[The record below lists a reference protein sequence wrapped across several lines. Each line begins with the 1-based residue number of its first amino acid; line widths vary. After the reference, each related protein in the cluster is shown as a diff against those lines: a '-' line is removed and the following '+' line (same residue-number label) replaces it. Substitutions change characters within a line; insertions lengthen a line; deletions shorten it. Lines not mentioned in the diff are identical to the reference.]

1 MNRGKDRW
9 AKRALVVVAMLFLLA
24 PSMGCDEE
32 GAVDEFRRVSAEGL
46 SSGLQSM
53 FAAIMDGLFAIYV
66 PEESSSSSSAA
77 SSGNPAP

>member
-9 AKRALVVVAMLFLLA
+9 ARRALVVIATLFLLA
-24 PSMGCDEE
+24 PAAGCDEQ
-32 GAVDEFRRVSAEGL
+32 GAVDEFRRVSADGL

-53 FAAIMDGLFAIYV
+53 FAAVMDGLFAIYT
-66 PEESSSSSSAA
+66 PEESSSSSAA